1 MGEKNIIRRIEL
13 TPIHVPFKEQVR
25 KAMSS
30 SERGVGM
37 AIPVDEEWLGG
48 DFVICKLIDDQGN
61 EGIGESFVWLPETGV
76 SPDQIIDS
84 IEKALSRYVLGESP
98 FNIEKM
104 LFKMDNNVSRNEVA
118 KGLLDIACYDL
129 MGVITHRPAHD
140 FMGGKLVDEIPLCA
154 LIPMGDPILMR
165 GIAKSYIKRGFK
177 TVRLKLGESVENDRA
192 VCEKIRDAVGFDI
205 RIRVDYN
212 QAYTPDRA
220 VQAIDAIEP
229 FQIDVAEQPV
239 HKDDYMGMVYVQD
252 RVGIPLMSH
261 EGCFSLK
268 DLITL
273 VELGGVEVVG
283 VNTERPGGVTN
294 ALKAIDYA
302 KMKGLGVVLH
312 NQPLGV
318 ASAVQVHLAAA
329 RHDCLGHAIELFG
342 AEMMEDDL
350 IKSPLDY
357 SNGTIKVPEGSG
369 WGVQLDEGALQ
380 KYATED
386 TIIIQ

>member
-165 GIAKSYIKRGFK
+165 GIAKSYLKRGFK
-177 TVRLKLGESVENDRA
+177 TVRLKLGESIENDRA

-273 VELGGVEVVG
+273 VELGGVGVVG

-329 RHDCLGHAIELFG
+329 RYDCLGHAIELFG

-369 WGVQLDEGALQ
+369 WGVQLDEDALQ

-386 TIIIQ
+386 TIIIH